1 MKMVKSIYK
10 KIIENVPNHMP
21 ETGGML
27 GGRNEIIT
35 KVVFDGGKE
44 DNFRR
49 CHYTPNVVM
58 LNGYIA

>member
-49 CHYTPNVVM
+49 CHYKLPRHS
-58 LNGYIA
+58 

>member
-49 CHYTPNVVM
+49 
-58 LNGYIA
+58 